1 MTKTKIDKDEFDE
14 KAKEIINDENKASIN
29 DLLREYAQCV
39 SYEQGKEIRNPGNVL
54 KETGIETME
63 IDDFTEYRVAKSMI
77 KEHIT
82 KQKQ

>member
-1 MTKTKIDKDEFDE
+1 MTKTKIEKDEFDE

-39 SYEQGKEIRNPGNVL
+39 SYEQGKEIRNPGKVL
-54 KETGIETME
+54 KQTGIETME

-82 KQKQ
+82 NEEH